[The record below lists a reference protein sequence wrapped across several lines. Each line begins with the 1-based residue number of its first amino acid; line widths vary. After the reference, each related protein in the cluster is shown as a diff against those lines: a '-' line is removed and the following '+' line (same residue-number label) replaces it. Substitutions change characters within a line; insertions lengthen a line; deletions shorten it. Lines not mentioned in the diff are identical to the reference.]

1 MQQIAPPE
9 VAGVR
14 CGLSDCSDQVPLEE
28 HVIGIDISGI
38 CEHYSYTNTAL
49 ADTQSVIDQRR
60 AEGHR
65 CDLVGDEHRKYR
77 IRSDSSRLVYLSY
90 VQRYYHPPKNH
101 PSSATQGWQR
111 EENGWLAV
119 REKRGHIQLRVR
131 ECGIYT
137 TMNAGTQSNVQNVER
152 GRV

>member
-90 VQRYYHPPKNH
+90 VQRYYHPPKK
-101 PSSATQGWQR
+101 PSLKCDARLTKGRERVVGGKR
-111 EENGWLAV
+111 EEGS
-119 REKRGHIQLRVR
+119 
-131 ECGIYT
+131 CT
-137 TMNAGTQSNVQNVER
+137 T
-152 GRV
+152 